1 MMDGTRSC
9 TNALKLLRAMKS
21 RDTDSGL
28 LSDLVLTKSIGME
41 YEEIKAAAE
50 ELVDE
55 GFITLERH
63 YTLL

>member
-1 MMDGTRSC
+1 MKRGHV
-9 TNALKLLRAMKS
+9 TNALKLLRTMKS
-21 RDTDSGL
+21 RDKDSGL
-28 LSDLVLTKSIGME
+28 LSDYALQKATGLD
-41 YEEIKAAAE
+41 YEAIKAAAE